1 MNISGSQI
9 LVIGANGVL
18 GAAISQRLISAGASV
33 IGTART
39 NETATNVPAGLTQA
53 LLLDLESEDSIST
66 LTNYAL
72 SSNLKID
79 GIVVASGLVAF
90 GSIAETPAEVSQRLM
105 TVNHLAPAK
114 VVSTLL
120 ARLAESQNEP
130 FILSI
135 SGVVAEKVFPGMAAY
150 LTSKTAHSTW
160 LKALA
165 LEARRAGI
173 RVVDARPGHTE
184 TGLATR
190 AIFGTAPAF
199 ATGMTAD
206 HVAQV
211 IVAAIVDG
219 TKDLPSEAFGQ

>member
-1 MNISGSQI
+1 MSISGSQI

-33 IGTART
+33 VGTARS
-39 NETATNVPAGLTQA
+39 NETAAKMPAGLTQA
-53 LLLDLESEDSIST
+53 LLLDLESEESIST
-66 LTNYAL
+66 FTTYAL
-72 SSNLKID
+72 SSNMKID
-79 GIVVASGLVAF
+79 GIVLASGLVAF
-90 GSIAETPAEVSQRLM
+90 GSITETPAEVSQSLM

-120 ARLAESQNEP
+120 ARLADSQNEP
-130 FILSI
+130 FVLSI
-135 SGVVAEKVFPGMAAY
+135 SGVVAEKVFPGMASY

-211 IVAAIVDG
+211 IVNAIADG
-219 TKDLPSEAFGQ
+219 TKDLPSEAF